1 MARRKR
7 VIKKLRRAEV
17 AAHRVARQPLLRHHR
32 RTTGVSMQMATG
44 RAARRLGQR
53 TRSEFWLKYWEPI
66 PANSHRG
73 YLNGVFGY

>member
-53 TRSEFWLKYWEPI
+53 TRSEF
-66 PANSHRG
+66 
-73 YLNGVFGY
+73 